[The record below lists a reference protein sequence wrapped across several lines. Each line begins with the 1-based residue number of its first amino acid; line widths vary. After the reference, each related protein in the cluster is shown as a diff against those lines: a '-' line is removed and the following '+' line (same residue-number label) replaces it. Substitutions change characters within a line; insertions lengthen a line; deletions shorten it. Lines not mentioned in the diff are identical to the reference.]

1 MSLSEAIQLTCKTLF
16 MSQEV
21 FTNEIHVSV
30 ATINRW
36 ENGRSKP
43 NLVAMKN
50 IKEFC
55 EKNNLYFETITM
67 AIYMLGFNS
76 YAGFSKK

>member
-1 MSLSEAIQLTCKTLF
+1 MSLPETIKLTRQKLL
-16 MSQEV
+16 MSQEI
-21 FTNEIHVSV
+21 FAKEINVSV

-43 NLVAMKN
+43 NLVAMKS

-55 EKNNLYFETITM
+55 EKYNLPFETIQEEW
-67 AIYMLGFNS
+67 LGHS
-76 YAGFSKK
+76 EVV

>member
-1 MSLSEAIQLTCKTLF
+1 MLLSEAIQLTCKTLF

-21 FTNEIHVSV
+21 FANEIHVSV
-30 ATINRW
+30 ATINHW

-55 EKNNLYFETITM
+55 EKNNLYFETIHTKWLKRPSDK
-67 AIYMLGFNS
+67 A
-76 YAGFSKK
+76 K

>member
-1 MSLSEAIQLTCKTLF
+1 MSLPEAIKLTRQTLF

-21 FTNEIHVSV
+21 FANEIHVSV

-43 NLVAMKN
+43 NLVAMKS

-55 EKNNLYFETITM
+55 EKNNLPFETIQVECLKRPSEE
-67 AIYMLGFNS
+67 AE
-76 YAGFSKK
+76 

>member
-1 MSLSEAIQLTCKTLF
+1 MSLPEAIKLTRQTLF

-21 FTNEIHVSV
+21 FANEIHVSV

-43 NLVAMKN
+43 NLVAMKS

-55 EKNNLYFETITM
+55 EKNDLPFDTIQVEW
-67 AIYMLGFNS
+67 L
-76 YAGFSKK
+76 KKSSEEAE

>member
-1 MSLSEAIQLTCKTLF
+1 

-21 FTNEIHVSV
+21 FANEIHVSV

-43 NLVAMKN
+43 NLTAMKN
-50 IKEFC
+50 LKQFC
-55 EKNNLYFETITM
+55 DKHNLVYEDIEREWFGHSTEV
-67 AIYMLGFNS
+67 
-76 YAGFSKK
+76 

>member
-1 MSLSEAIQLTCKTLF
+1 MSLPEAIKLTRQTLF

-21 FTNEIHVSV
+21 FANEIHVSV

-43 NLVAMKN
+43 NLVAMKS

-55 EKNNLYFETITM
+55 EKNDLPFETIQVEW
-67 AIYMLGFNS
+67 L
-76 YAGFSKK
+76 KKSSEEAE

>member
-1 MSLSEAIQLTCKTLF
+1 MSLPEAIKLTRQTLF

-21 FTNEIHVSV
+21 FANEIHVSV

-43 NLVAMKN
+43 NLVAMKS

-55 EKNNLYFETITM
+55 EKNDLPFETIQVEWLKRPSEE
-67 AIYMLGFNS
+67 AE
-76 YAGFSKK
+76 